1 MRNLALWTAAVVFLS
16 FAGSPAVAADKAA
29 SETKKV
35 DKKTDKK
42 TDKKVEAKAPKAPAG
57 TPTNVLQTA
66 NDKITKLLDAKVA
79 KGSDAEKKR
88 DEKIK
93 KIVDG
98 FLDFESL
105 ARRSLGKNWETRTDA
120 EKEEFKKVFRQLIQ
134 QNYLNQIHKKSDY
147 EIVYDSEDVEEVK
160 ATVYTTVK
168 AKSKKGEEAETTLV
182 YKMKKVKDKWVVF
195 DIVTDEVSLVQNYK
209 SQFTKIINK
218 DGYKVLIQKIQKKL
232 DEGADPDTIE

>member
-1 MRNLALWTAAVVFLS
+1 MRNLALWTAAVAVLS
-16 FAGSPAVAADKAA
+16 FAANPAAAA
-29 SETKKV
+29 ETKAKEV
-35 DKKTDKK
+35 K
-42 TDKKVEAKAPKAPAG
+42 EAKKPAKAPAG

-93 KIVDG
+93 KLVDG

-105 ARRSLGKNWETRTDA
+105 ARRSMGKNWETRTDA

-134 QNYLNQIHKKSDY
+134 QNYLKQIHEKADY
-147 EIVYDSEDVEEVK
+147 VITYDSEEVEEVK

-168 AKSKKGEEAETTLV
+168 AKSKKGEEAETSLV
-182 YKMKKVKDKWVVF
+182 YKMKKAKGKWLVY

-232 DEGADPDTIE
+232 DEGTEPDEIE

>member
-16 FAGSPAVAADKAA
+16 FAGNPAAAAETKAK
-29 SETKKV
+29 ETKKV
-35 DKKTDKK
+35 AKEPK
-42 TDKKVEAKAPKAPAG
+42 KAPKAPAG

-66 NDKITKLLDAKVA
+66 NDKITKLLDAKIA

-88 DEKIK
+88 DEKIM

-120 EKEEFKKVFRQLIQ
+120 EKAEFKKVFRQLIQ
-134 QNYLNQIHKKSDY
+134 QNYLDQIHKKADY
-147 EIVYDSEDVEEVK
+147 EITYDGEEVEEAK
-160 ATVYTTVK
+160 ATVNTTVK
-168 AKSKKGEEAETTLV
+168 AKSKKGEEAETSLV

-218 DGYKVLIQKIQKKL
+218 DGYKVLIQKIQKKI
-232 DEGADPDTIE
+232 DEGTESDKIE